1 MKVNGHEIPTQAVE
15 YELNRLIRFYV
26 QHGMTEEQVRAQLP
40 LLKKR
45 AEEQAVGTALLF
57 EEAAAL
63 DLPVTDEEVEE
74 SFRRMAD
81 EAGGPAKLRAL
92 LEKQGQNL
100 QQLRNEIRRGRKV
113 DKLVAKVTADVPE
126 PTDDE
131 AEAFFEAH
139 RAEFG
144 KEAQVRAQHI
154 LVTPK
159 SQSPDDKLAALAKIR
174 AIRERVAAGSDFATE
189 AAAHSDCPSGKQAGG
204 SLGWFSHGMMVKEF
218 DEAAF
223 ALPVGGLSDIIET
236 QFGFHVILKNDEQK
250 ESVPDF
256 LEVRDRVK
264 DILRH
269 QRRGEA
275 LAAQGI
281 AHGAGDGLPAVVRD
295 DHRRAQRLVGA
306 VGVLLQQCQRQLRP
320 EEGPEA
326 LGAGEAEGLG
336 LQVGI
341 QHAHQRGA
349 LAREILEAQQREP

>member
-26 QHGMTEEQVRAQLP
+26 QHGMTEEQVRAQLS

-57 EEAAAL
+57 AEAAML
-63 DLPVTDEEVEE
+63 DLPVSDDEVEE
-74 SFRRMAD
+74 SVRRMAE
-81 EAGGPAKLRAL
+81 EAGGPDRLREIL
-92 LEKQGQNL
+92 GKQGQNVVE
-100 QQLRNEIRRGRKV
+100 LRNEIRRGKKV
-113 DKLVAKVTADVPE
+113 DKLVAKITADVPE

-139 RAEFG
+139 KAEFG

-159 SQSPDDKLAALAKIR
+159 SQSADDRLAALAKIR
-174 AIRERVAAGSDFATE
+174 AIRERVAAGSDFAAE

-236 QFGFHVILKNDEQK
+236 QFGFHVILKNDEQP
-250 ESVPDF
+250 ESIPEF
-256 LEVRDRVK
+256 SEVRERVL
-264 DILRH
+264 DLIRH
-269 QRRGEA
+269 ERRGRA
-275 LAAQGI
+275 LS
-281 AHGAGDGLPAVVRD
+281 
-295 DHRRAQRLVGA
+295 DHVAE
-306 VGVLLQQCQRQLRP
+306 LR
-320 EEGPEA
+320 EKA
-326 LGAGEAEGLG
+326 N
-336 LQVGI
+336 V
-341 QHAHQRGA
+341 
-349 LAREILEAQQREP
+349 EP

>member
-26 QHGMTEEQVRAQLP
+26 QHGMTEEQVRAQLS

-57 EEAAAL
+57 AEAAML
-63 DLPVTDEEVEE
+63 DLPVSDDEVEE
-74 SFRRMAD
+74 SVRRMAE
-81 EAGGPAKLRAL
+81 EAGGPDRLREIL
-92 LEKQGQNL
+92 GKQGQNVVE
-100 QQLRNEIRRGRKV
+100 LRNEIRRGKKV
-113 DKLVAKVTADVPE
+113 DKLVAKITADVPE

-139 RAEFG
+139 KAEFG

-159 SQSPDDKLAALAKIR
+159 SQSADDRLAALAKIR
-174 AIRERVAAGSDFATE
+174 AIRERVAAGSDFAAE

-256 LEVRDRVK
+256 LEARERVK
-264 DILRH
+264 DLLRH
-269 QRRGEA
+269 DRRGKA
-275 LAAQGI
+275 LA
-281 AHGAGDGLPAVVRD
+281 
-295 DHRRAQRLVGA
+295 DHVAE
-306 VGVLLQQCQRQLRP
+306 LR
-320 EEGPEA
+320 EKA
-326 LGAGEAEGLG
+326 T
-336 LQVGI
+336 I
-341 QHAHQRGA
+341 
-349 LAREILEAQQREP
+349 EP